1 MVHHSYVIVGVSH
14 IRMILFSSAQP
25 DGERFIVAVQSF
37 LKISL
42 VLIQRGYR
50 LPNSGMSGSFSY
62 IMIIFTIIALLKN
75 DKFNMIVS
83 NTPIRYFIEHTS
95 HLIWVL
101 LCCSVMIAYNPT
113 IKGYCPWVTPWFHN
127 QQTLLMVVS

>member
-1 MVHHSYVIVGVSH
+1 
-14 IRMILFSSAQP
+14 MILFSSAQP

-95 HLIWVL
+95 HLI
-101 LCCSVMIAYNPT
+101 
-113 IKGYCPWVTPWFHN
+113 
-127 QQTLLMVVS
+127 